1 MTDEE
6 RLELVRL
13 RKDNAHRTLG
23 EARLMLDNNYWNGA
37 VNRMYYASFYA
48 VTALLIQHEIKAQTY
63 SGVRQMLSLHFVK
76 TGKLATSNMRFYSD
90 LFAARQ
96 DGDYDDFIYFDEEVT
111 KQMYSMTV
119 DFIETIDK
127 LIDRTTAL

>member
-1 MTDEE
+1 
-6 RLELVRL
+6 
-13 RKDNAHRTLG
+13 
-23 EARLMLDNNYWNGA
+23 
-37 VNRMYYASFYA
+37 
-48 VTALLIQHEIKAQTY
+48 
-63 SGVRQMLSLHFVK
+63 MLSLHFVK